1 MSPVFADGKE
11 HPASPDKTI
20 FDYADDLQVR
30 VPTACGR
37 NGECHECV
45 VEIKK
50 GLESLNKLSEEEN
63 FLRGNYRLACQA
75 VVKDLSADVE
85 FSTLRRQPKI
95 LTSGIKR
102 EITLDS
108 IVTTSNGRV
117 LIDGTDVDKYQGD
130 ILGLAGDIGTT
141 TVVLSIIDLKNG
153 DVIATSSFENPQR
166 FGGSDVMNRI
176 SYDGGPNNGE
186 LKKVLLAS
194 INYEIGEMLK
204 DHKIHRRRIYDAVFV
219 GNTTM
224 RDILFGIDVQTVGEK
239 PYKSIIQNEFEAGSR
254 KSTSI
259 SAKAKEFGLRI
270 FPQALIYSG
279 PLIGS
284 HVGADVAADLL
295 AIRADKTENPIM
307 LVDIGTNTEVIIGT
321 KDKMIAAS
329 CPAGPAFEGGEITY
343 GMPGYEGAVE
353 SVKIKD
359 GVLQIE
365 TIGNSDVQ
373 GICGSGLIDL
383 LAELRKSNLMSE
395 LGVYLDGSNKYSFSE
410 KEDMALYRSDISAL
424 AQAKSA
430 NYCGQYLALR
440 HFGTPVDKIT
450 KLYLAGGFANYIN
463 SSNARDIGFIAN
475 FPLEKI
481 EKVGNA
487 SLEGAILMLKSV
499 AMRTEIEKL
508 VLEIEHLELE
518 TVSDFF
524 EVFVEGCMFN
534 PMPVDLTSINSK

>member
-45 VEIKK
+45 VEIKN
-50 GLESLNKLSEEEN
+50 GMDSLNKLSEEEN

-75 VVKDLSADVE
+75 VVKDLSADIE

-102 EITLDS
+102 EIILDS
-108 IVTTSNGRV
+108 IVTTNDGRV
-117 LIDGTDVDKYQGD
+117 FIDGTDVDKYQGH

-141 TVVLSIIDLKNG
+141 TVVLSIINLEDGK
-153 DVIATSSFENPQR
+153 VIATSSFENPQR

-186 LKKVLLAS
+186 LKKVLIAS
-194 INYEIGEMLK
+194 INYEIGEMLN

-224 RDILFGIDVQTVGEK
+224 RDILFGIDVQSVGEK
-239 PYKSIIQNEFEAGSR
+239 PYKSMIQNEFEIGSR

-270 FPQALIYSG
+270 FPEARIYSG

-295 AIRADKTENPIM
+295 AIRADQTEDAIM

-353 SVKIKD
+353 SVKIRD
-359 GVLQIE
+359 GILEIE
-365 TIGNSDVQ
+365 TIGNSNVQ

-410 KEDMALYRSDISAL
+410 KEDMSLYRSDISAL

-440 HFGTPVDKIT
+440 HFGTLIDKIT
-450 KLYLAGGFANYIN
+450 KLFLAGGFANYIN

-487 SLEGAILMLKSV
+487 SLEGAILMLKSTK
-499 AMRTEIEKL
+499 MRTEIEKL
-508 VLEIEHLELE
+508 VLQIEHLELE
-518 TVSDFF
+518 TVPDFF

-534 PMPVDLTSINSK
+534 PMPVDLTSMNS

>member
-11 HPASPDKTI
+11 YPIAPQRTI
-20 FDYADDLQVR
+20 FDYADDLEVR

-50 GLESLNKLSEEEN
+50 GMESLSELTEEET

-75 VVKDLSADVE
+75 VVEDLNSNVE

-95 LTSGIKR
+95 LTSGVKR
-102 EITLDS
+102 PVGLESVATKRGD
-108 IVTTSNGRV
+108 RV
-117 LIDGTDVDKYQGD
+117 FIGEMDEDRYQGH

-141 TVVLSIIDLKNG
+141 TIVLSIVDLESG
-153 DVIATSSFENPQR
+153 DILTTSSFENPQR

-176 SYDGGPNNGE
+176 SYDGGPNKDE
-186 LKKVLLAS
+186 LKKVLLSS
-194 INYEIGEMLK
+194 INYEIGEMLRE
-204 DHKIHRRRIYDAVFV
+204 HKIHRRRIYDAVLV

-224 RDILFGIDVQTVGEK
+224 RDILFGVNVQSVGEK
-239 PYKSIIQNEFEAGSR
+239 PYKSIIQHAMESGSR
-254 KSTSI
+254 ESTAINI
-259 SAKAKEFGLRI
+259 SAKELGLRI
-270 FPQALIYSG
+270 FPQARIYSG

-284 HVGADVAADLL
+284 HVGSDVAADLL
-295 AIRADKTENPIM
+295 AIMADEAEQPVM
-307 LVDIGTNTEVIIGT
+307 LVDIGTNTEVVIGT
-321 KDKMIAAS
+321 RDKMVAAS
-329 CPAGPAFEGGEITY
+329 CPAGPAFEGGEIIY

-353 SVKIKD
+353 SVKIQNGILK
-359 GVLQIE
+359 IS
-365 TIGNSDVQ
+365 TIGDAGIQ

-383 LAELRKSNLMSE
+383 LAELRKSNLMTD
-395 LGVYLDGSNKYSFSE
+395 LGVYSNGENEYIFSE
-410 KEDMALYRSDISAL
+410 EENMALYRSDISAL

-440 HFGTPVDKIT
+440 HFGTPISKIS

-475 FPLEKI
+475 FPLQKI

-487 SLEGAILMLKSV
+487 SLEGAMLMLKSMK
-499 AMRTEIEKL
+499 MRMEIEKL
-508 VLEIEHLELE
+508 VLDIDHLELE
-518 TVSDFF
+518 TVPDFF

-534 PMPVDLTSINSK
+534 PMPRDLTSL

>member
-45 VEIKK
+45 VEIKN
-50 GLESLNKLSEEEN
+50 GMDSLNKLSEEEN

-75 VVKDLSADVE
+75 VVNDLSADIE

-102 EITLDS
+102 EIILDS
-108 IVTTSNGRV
+108 IVTTNDGRV
-117 LIDGTDVDKYQGD
+117 FIDGTDVDKYQGH

-141 TVVLSIIDLKNG
+141 TVVLSIINLEDGK
-153 DVIATSSFENPQR
+153 VIATSSFENPQR

-186 LKKVLLAS
+186 LKKVLIAS
-194 INYEIGEMLK
+194 INYEIGEMLN

-224 RDILFGIDVQTVGEK
+224 RDILFGIDVQSVGEK
-239 PYKSIIQNEFEAGSR
+239 PYKSMIQNEFEVGSR

-270 FPQALIYSG
+270 FPEARIYSG

-295 AIRADKTENPIM
+295 AIRADQTEDAIM

-353 SVKIKD
+353 SVKIRD
-359 GVLQIE
+359 GILEIE
-365 TIGNSDVQ
+365 TIGNSNVQ

-410 KEDMALYRSDISAL
+410 KEDMSLYRSDISAL

-440 HFGTPVDKIT
+440 HFGTPIDKIT
-450 KLYLAGGFANYIN
+450 KLFLAGGFANYIN

-487 SLEGAILMLKSV
+487 SLEGAILMLKSTK
-499 AMRTEIEKL
+499 MRTEIEKL

-518 TVSDFF
+518 TVPDFF

-534 PMPVDLTSINSK
+534 PMPVDLTSINS

>member
-11 HPASPDKTI
+11 YPIGPKKTI
-20 FDYADDLQVR
+20 FDYADNLEVR

-50 GLESLNKLSEEEN
+50 GMESLNHLTQEET

-75 VVKDLSADVE
+75 VVEDLTSDVE

-95 LTSGIKR
+95 LTSGVKR
-102 EITLDS
+102 LVNLDS
-108 IVTTSNGRV
+108 LATKRADRV
-117 LIDGTDVDKYQGD
+117 FIGEMDADRYQGH

-141 TVVLSIIDLKNG
+141 TVVLSIVDLESG
-153 DVIATSSFENPQR
+153 DTLATSSFENPQR

-176 SYDGGPNNGE
+176 SYDGGANKGE
-186 LKKVLLAS
+186 LKKVLLSS
-194 INYEIGEMLK
+194 INYEIGEMLRE
-204 DHKIHRRRIYDAVFV
+204 HKIHRRRIYDAVLV

-224 RDILFGIDVQTVGEK
+224 RDILFGVNVQTVGEK
-239 PYKSIIQNEFEAGSR
+239 PYKSIIQHDMESGSR
-254 KSTSI
+254 ESTAINI
-259 SAKAKEFGLRI
+259 SAEELGLRI
-270 FPQALIYSG
+270 FPQARIYSG
-279 PLIGS
+279 PLIGC

-295 AIRADKTENPIM
+295 AITADETENPIM
-307 LVDIGTNTEVIIGT
+307 LVDIGTNTEVVIGT
-321 KDKMIAAS
+321 RDKMVAAS

-353 SVKIKD
+353 SVKIRD
-359 GVLQIE
+359 GILEID
-365 TIGNSDVQ
+365 TIGDAGIQ

-383 LAELRKSNLMSE
+383 LAELRKSNLMTE
-395 LGVYLDGSNKYSFSE
+395 LGVYSNGDNAYVFSE
-410 KEDMALYRSDISAL
+410 DENMALYRSDISAL

-440 HFGTPVDKIT
+440 HFGAPISEIS

-463 SSNARDIGFIAN
+463 SSNAREIGFIAN
-475 FPLEKI
+475 FPLKKI
-481 EKVGNA
+481 KKVGNA
-487 SLEGAILMLKSV
+487 SLEGAVLMLKSIK
-499 AMRTEIEKL
+499 MRIEIEKL
-508 VLEIEHLELE
+508 VLDIEHLELE
-518 TVSDFF
+518 TIPDFF

-534 PMPVDLTSINSK
+534 PMPRDLTSI

>member
-45 VEIKK
+45 VEIKN
-50 GLESLNKLSEEEN
+50 GMDSLNKLSEEEN

-75 VVKDLSADVE
+75 VVKDLSADIE

-102 EITLDS
+102 EIILDS
-108 IVTTSNGRV
+108 IVTTNDGRV
-117 LIDGTDVDKYQGD
+117 FIDGTDVDKYQGH

-141 TVVLSIIDLKNG
+141 TVVLSIINLEDGK
-153 DVIATSSFENPQR
+153 VIATSSFENPQR

-186 LKKVLLAS
+186 LKKVLIAS
-194 INYEIGEMLK
+194 INYEIGEMLN

-224 RDILFGIDVQTVGEK
+224 RDILFGIDVQSVGEK
-239 PYKSIIQNEFEAGSR
+239 PYKSMIQNEFEVGSR

-270 FPQALIYSG
+270 FPEARIYSG

-295 AIRADKTENPIM
+295 AIRADQTEDAIM

-353 SVKIKD
+353 SVKIRD
-359 GVLQIE
+359 GILEIE
-365 TIGNSDVQ
+365 TIGNSNVQ

-410 KEDMALYRSDISAL
+410 KEDMSLYRSDISAL

-430 NYCGQYLALR
+430 ELLR
-440 HFGTPVDKIT
+440 AI
-450 KLYLAGGFANYIN
+450 
-463 SSNARDIGFIAN
+463 SS
-475 FPLEKI
+475 I
-481 EKVGNA
+481 EA
-487 SLEGAILMLKSV
+487 F
-499 AMRTEIEKL
+499 R
-508 VLEIEHLELE
+508 
-518 TVSDFF
+518 
-524 EVFVEGCMFN
+524 N
-534 PMPVDLTSINSK
+534 PHR

>member
-11 HPASPDKTI
+11 YPIAPRKTI
-20 FDYADDLQVR
+20 FDYADDLEVR

-50 GLESLNKLSEEEN
+50 GMESLSQLTEEET

-75 VVKDLSADVE
+75 VVEDINSNVE

-95 LTSGIKR
+95 LTSGVKR
-102 EITLDS
+102 PVRLESLATKRDD
-108 IVTTSNGRV
+108 RV
-117 LIDGTDVDKYQGD
+117 FIGETDEDRYQGH

-141 TVVLSIIDLKNG
+141 TIVLSIVDLESG
-153 DVIATSSFENPQR
+153 DILTTSSFENPQR

-176 SYDGGPNNGE
+176 SYDGGPNKGE
-186 LKKVLLAS
+186 LKKVLLSS
-194 INYEIGEMLK
+194 INYEIGEMLRE
-204 DHKIHRRRIYDAVFV
+204 HKIHRRRIYDAVLV

-224 RDILFGIDVQTVGEK
+224 RDILFGVNVQSVGEK
-239 PYKSIIQNEFEAGSR
+239 PYKSITQHSMESGSR
-254 KSTSI
+254 ESTAINI
-259 SAKAKEFGLRI
+259 SAKEFGLRI
-270 FPQALIYSG
+270 FPQARIYSG

-284 HVGADVAADLL
+284 HVGSDVAADLL
-295 AIRADKTENPIM
+295 AIMADETEHPVM
-307 LVDIGTNTEVIIGT
+307 LVDIGTNTEVVIGT
-321 KDKMIAAS
+321 RDKMVAAS

-353 SVKIKD
+353 SVKIQD
-359 GVLQIE
+359 GILKIA
-365 TIGNSDVQ
+365 TIGNASIQ

-383 LAELRKSNLMSE
+383 LAELRKSDLMTD
-395 LGVYLDGSNKYSFSE
+395 LGVYSNGKNEYMFSE
-410 KEDMALYRSDISAL
+410 EENMALYRSDISAL

-440 HFGTPVDKIT
+440 HFGSPISEIS

-463 SSNARDIGFIAN
+463 ASNARDIGFIAN
-475 FPLEKI
+475 FPLKKI

-487 SLEGAILMLKSV
+487 SLEGAMLMLKSMK
-499 AMRTEIEKL
+499 MRMEIEKL
-508 VLEIEHLELE
+508 VLDIDHLELE
-518 TVSDFF
+518 TVPDFF

-534 PMPVDLTSINSK
+534 PMPRDLTSI

>member
-1 MSPVFADGKE
+1 MSPVFANGSE
-11 HPASPDKTI
+11 HPTSFDKTI
-20 FDYADDLQVR
+20 FDYADELRIR

-50 GLESLNKLSEEEN
+50 GMESLNSLSEEES

-75 VVKDLSADVE
+75 TVKDLSAIVE

-102 EITLDS
+102 DVDLDS
-108 IVTTSNGRV
+108 VVTISNGRV
-117 LIDGTDVDKYQGD
+117 SIDGTDVDKYQGHA
-130 ILGLAGDIGTT
+130 LGLAGDIGTT
-141 TVVLSIIDLKNG
+141 TVVLSIIDLESG
-153 DVIATSSFENPQR
+153 ETIETSSFENPQR

-176 SYDGGPNNGE
+176 SYDGGPENGE
-186 LKKVLLAS
+186 LQKVLLAS

-204 DHKIHRRRIYDAVFV
+204 NRKLHRRRIYDAVFV

-224 RDILFGIDVQTVGEK
+224 RDILFGVDVQPVGEK
-239 PYKSIIQNEFEAGSR
+239 PYKSMIQNEFEVGSR
-254 KSTSI
+254 QSTSI
-259 SAKAKEFGLRI
+259 SIKAKELGLRI
-270 FPQALIYSG
+270 FPEAQIYSG

-295 AIRADKTENPIM
+295 AIRADQTEEVIM

-343 GMPGYEGAVE
+343 GMPGYKGAVE
-353 SVKIKD
+353 SVKIRD
-359 GVLQIE
+359 GVLTIR
-365 TIGNSDVQ
+365 TIGDSDVQ

-395 LGVYLDGSNKYSFSE
+395 LGVYSDGSNEYSFSE
-410 KEDMALYRSDISAL
+410 KEGMGLYRSDISAL

-440 HFGTPVDKIT
+440 HFGTPIDKIT

-463 SSNARDIGFIAN
+463 SANARDIGFIAN
-475 FPLEKI
+475 FPLKKI

-487 SLEGAILMLKSV
+487 SLEGAILMLKSIK
-499 AMRTEIEKL
+499 MRTEIEKL

-518 TVSDFF
+518 TVPDFF
-524 EVFVEGCMFN
+524 EVFVEGCMFK
-534 PMPVDLTSINSK
+534 PMPVDLTSINS

>member
-11 HPASPDKTI
+11 YPISPQKTI
-20 FDYADDLQVR
+20 FDYADNLEVR

-50 GLESLNKLSEEEN
+50 GMESLNHLTQEET

-75 VVKDLSADVE
+75 VVEDLTSDVE

-95 LTSGIKR
+95 LTSGVKR
-102 EITLDS
+102 LVNLDS
-108 IVTTSNGRV
+108 LATKRADRV
-117 LIDGTDVDKYQGD
+117 FIAEVDVDRYQGH

-141 TVVLSIIDLKNG
+141 TIVLSIVDLESG
-153 DVIATSSFENPQR
+153 DTLATSSFENPQR

-176 SYDGGPNNGE
+176 SYDGGPNKGE
-186 LKKVLLAS
+186 LKKVLLSS
-194 INYEIGEMLK
+194 INYEIGEMLR
-204 DHKIHRRRIYDAVFV
+204 DHKIHRRRIYDAVLV

-224 RDILFGIDVQTVGEK
+224 RDILFGVNVQTVGEK
-239 PYKSIIQNEFEAGSR
+239 PYKSIIQHDMESGSR
-254 KSTSI
+254 ESTAINI
-259 SAKAKEFGLRI
+259 SAKELGLRI
-270 FPQALIYSG
+270 FPQARIYSG
-279 PLIGS
+279 PIIGC

-295 AIRADKTENPIM
+295 AITADETENPIM
-307 LVDIGTNTEVIIGT
+307 LVDIGTNTEVVIGT
-321 KDKMIAAS
+321 RDKMVAAS

-353 SVKIKD
+353 SVKIRD
-359 GVLQIE
+359 GILEID
-365 TIGNSDVQ
+365 TIGDAGIQ

-383 LAELRKSNLMSE
+383 LAELRKSNLMTE
-395 LGVYLDGSNKYSFSE
+395 LGVYSNGDNAYVFSE
-410 KEDMALYRSDISAL
+410 DENMALYRSDISAL

-430 NYCGQYLALR
+430 NYCGQYMALR
-440 HFGTPVDKIT
+440 HFGAPISEIS

-475 FPLEKI
+475 FPLKKI

-487 SLEGAILMLKSV
+487 SLEGAVLMLKSIK
-499 AMRTEIEKL
+499 MRIEIEKL
-508 VLEIEHLELE
+508 VLDIEHLELE
-518 TVSDFF
+518 TIPDFF

-534 PMPVDLTSINSK
+534 PMPRDLTSI

>member
-11 HPASPDKTI
+11 HPASSDKTI
-20 FDYADDLQVR
+20 FDYADDLQIR

-108 IVTTSNGRV
+108 IVRTSNGRV
-117 LIDGTDVDKYQGD
+117 FINGTDVDKYQGH

-259 SAKAKEFGLRI
+259 SAKAKKFGLRI
-270 FPQALIYSG
+270 FPQAFIYSG

-295 AIRADKTENPIM
+295 AIRADKTEDAIM

-524 EVFVEGCMFN
+524 EVFVEGCMFK
-534 PMPVDLTSINSK
+534 PMDQ

>member
-11 HPASPDKTI
+11 HPASSDKTI
-20 FDYADDLQVR
+20 FDYADDLQIR

-108 IVTTSNGRV
+108 IVRTSNGRV
-117 LIDGTDVDKYQGD
+117 FINGTDVDKYQGH

-295 AIRADKTENPIM
+295 AIRADKTEDAIM

-475 FPLEKI
+475 FPSEKI

>member
-11 HPASPDKTI
+11 YPISPQKTI
-20 FDYADDLQVR
+20 FDYADNLEVR

-50 GLESLNKLSEEEN
+50 GMESLNHLTQEET

-75 VVKDLSADVE
+75 VVEDLTSDVE

-95 LTSGIKR
+95 LTSGVKR
-102 EITLDS
+102 LVNLDS
-108 IVTTSNGRV
+108 LATKRADRV
-117 LIDGTDVDKYQGD
+117 FIEEMDVDRYQGH

-141 TVVLSIIDLKNG
+141 TIVLSIVDLESG
-153 DVIATSSFENPQR
+153 DTLATSSFENPQR

-176 SYDGGPNNGE
+176 SYDGGPNKGE
-186 LKKVLLAS
+186 LKKVLLSS
-194 INYEIGEMLK
+194 INYEIGEMLRE
-204 DHKIHRRRIYDAVFV
+204 HKIHRRRIYDAVLV

-224 RDILFGIDVQTVGEK
+224 RDILFGINVQTVGEK
-239 PYKSIIQNEFEAGSR
+239 PYKSIIQYDMESGSR
-254 KSTSI
+254 ESTAINI
-259 SAKAKEFGLRI
+259 SAKELGLRI
-270 FPQALIYSG
+270 FPQARIYSG
-279 PLIGS
+279 PIIGC

-295 AIRADKTENPIM
+295 AITADETENPIM
-307 LVDIGTNTEVIIGT
+307 LVDIGTNTEVVIGT
-321 KDKMIAAS
+321 RGKMVAAS

-353 SVKIKD
+353 SVKIRD
-359 GVLQIE
+359 GILEIN
-365 TIGNSDVQ
+365 TIGDAGIQ

-383 LAELRKSNLMSE
+383 LAELRKSNLMTE
-395 LGVYLDGSNKYSFSE
+395 LGVYSNGDNAYVFSE
-410 KEDMALYRSDISAL
+410 DENMALYRSDISAL

-430 NYCGQYLALR
+430 NYCGQYMALR
-440 HFGTPVDKIT
+440 HFGAPISEIS

-475 FPLEKI
+475 FPLKKI

-487 SLEGAILMLKSV
+487 SLEGAVLMLKSIK
-499 AMRTEIEKL
+499 MRIEIEKL
-508 VLEIEHLELE
+508 VLDIEHLELE
-518 TVSDFF
+518 TIPDFF

-534 PMPVDLTSINSK
+534 PMPRDLTSI

>member
-11 HPASPDKTI
+11 FPIGPHKTI
-20 FDYADDLQVR
+20 FDYADDLEVR

-50 GLESLNKLSEEEN
+50 GMESLNQQTQEET

-75 VVKDLSADVE
+75 VVEDLASNVE

-95 LTSGIKR
+95 LTSGVKR
-102 EITLDS
+102 PVKLDS
-108 IVTTSNGRV
+108 VATKRGDRVFIEEMDAGR
-117 LIDGTDVDKYQGD
+117 YQGH

-141 TVVLSIIDLKNG
+141 TIVLSIVDLESGN
-153 DVIATSSFENPQR
+153 ILNTSSFENPQR

-176 SYDGGPNNGE
+176 SYDGGPNKGE
-186 LKKVLLAS
+186 LQKVLLSS
-194 INYEIGEMLK
+194 INYEIGEMLRE
-204 DHKIHRRRIYDAVFV
+204 HKIHRRRIYDAVLV

-224 RDILFGIDVQTVGEK
+224 RDILFGVNVQSVGEK
-239 PYKSIIQNEFEAGSR
+239 PYKSIIQHDMESGSR
-254 KSTSI
+254 ESTAINI
-259 SAKAKEFGLRI
+259 SAKELGLRI
-270 FPQALIYSG
+270 FPQARIYSG
-279 PLIGS
+279 PIIGS

-295 AIRADKTENPIM
+295 AITAEESENPIM
-307 LVDIGTNTEVIIGT
+307 LVDIGTNTEVVIGT
-321 KDKMIAAS
+321 RHKMVAAS

-343 GMPGYEGAVE
+343 GMPGYEGAIE
-353 SVKIKD
+353 SVKIQD
-359 GVLQIE
+359 GILEID
-365 TIGNSDVQ
+365 TIGGAGIQ

-383 LAELRKSNLMSE
+383 LAELRKSNLMTE
-395 LGVYLDGSNKYSFSE
+395 LGVYSNGDNAYIFSE
-410 KEDMALYRSDISAL
+410 EANMALYRSDISAL

-440 HFGTPVDKIT
+440 HFGAPIGEIS

-475 FPLEKI
+475 FPLKKI
-481 EKVGNA
+481 VKVGNA
-487 SLEGAILMLKSV
+487 SLEGAILMLKSIK
-499 AMRTEIEKL
+499 MRTEIEKL
-508 VLEIEHLELE
+508 VLGIDHLELE
-518 TVSDFF
+518 TVPDFF

-534 PMPVDLTSINSK
+534 PMPRDLTSI